1 MFFND
6 KLIAMQIFDFMLD
19 KASNISSISVASW
32 FHLFLIDFYRS
43 NIRFSGIQFHDNIQL
58 FIQEFIIVQA
68 LIIMIAVYC
77 SWILSK
83 RRSIYML
90 LLCEC
95 LAVWMVCLP
104 YYAPFSAI
112 RLFIA
117 LLTFASGLTIH
128 ARVCS
133 MIYNLTQL
141 NNEKKTDESHTN
153 VTSNNSQNS
162 FVIELINT
170 FYLNLY
176 DRLTI
181 SKHIIYPTSQALLY
195 LLSVALLSDVCTFL
209 MREWIPIHIT
219 LSNQQIII
227 AFVGGVW
234 VMHAMDLLYCISTV
248 IYGLIGIPFP
258 IELMHCHPLMSS
270 SISEFWGIRWNPIVS
285 KLLQVRHDDS
295 DDYYDMIIA
304 NDVDDDMIVQ

>member
-1 MFFND
+1 MD
-6 KLIAMQIFDFMLD
+6 KV
-19 KASNISSISVASW
+19 NNSSSSSSSAASW
-32 FHLFLIDFYRS
+32 SQSFLIDFYRS
-43 NIRFSGIQFHDNIQL
+43 NIRFSRIQFNDNVHL
-58 FIQEFIIVQA
+58 FIHEFITVLG
-68 LIIMIAVYC
+68 LIIVIAVYC

-104 YYAPFSAI
+104 YYAPFSSI

-133 MIYNLTQL
+133 MIYDLYRYSRDN
-141 NNEKKTDESHTN
+141 TDEGHNTN
-153 VTSNNSQNS
+153 HNQSS

-170 FYLNLY
+170 FYLNIY
-176 DRLTI
+176 SRLTK
-181 SKHIIYPTSQALLY
+181 SKHVIYPTSQKLLY

-209 MREWIPIHIT
+209 MREWIPSHIT
-219 LSNQQIII
+219 LSNQQIMI
-227 AFVGGVW
+227 ALVGGVW
-234 VMHAMDLLYCISTV
+234 VLHAMDLIYCILTI
-248 IYGLIGIPFP
+248 IYGLIGVLFP

-270 SISEFWGIRWNPIVS
+270 SISEFWGIRWNPIVC
-285 KLLQVRHDDS
+285 KLLQVRNDDEF
-295 DDYYDMIIA
+295 YTL
-304 NDVDDDMIVQ
+304 